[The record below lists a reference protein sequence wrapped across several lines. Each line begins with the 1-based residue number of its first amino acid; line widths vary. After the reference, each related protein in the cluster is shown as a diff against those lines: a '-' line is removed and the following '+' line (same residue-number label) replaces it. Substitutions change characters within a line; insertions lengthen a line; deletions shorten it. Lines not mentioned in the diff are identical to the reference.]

1 MTEKTNRLSEDTR
14 EQEQLS
20 VAGKIRLSRQPESV
34 SLDKESE
41 GQNSVRPKDPTSRN
55 SLDVSP
61 SVNKNGESNSHMR
74 RESLKQNSHVAIA
87 RAEQSQHQADRSLA
101 FIR

>member
-1 MTEKTNRLSEDTR
+1 MIEKTNRPNEDTR
-14 EQEQLS
+14 GQGQPS
-20 VAGKIRLSRQPESV
+20 VVGKIRLSRQPESA

-41 GQNSVRPKDPTSRN
+41 GQNGVRPKDPASRN

-61 SVNKNGESNSHMR
+61 SVNKNGESNSHIR

>member
-1 MTEKTNRLSEDTR
+1 MTEETSRPNEDT
-14 EQEQLS
+14 QEQLF
-20 VAGKIRLSRQPESV
+20 AGKIRLSRQPESV

-41 GQNSVRPKDPTSRN
+41 GQNGVRPKDPASRN
-55 SLDVSP
+55 FLDASP
-61 SVNKNGESNSHMR
+61 SVNNGESNSHIR
-74 RESLKQNSHVAIA
+74 RESLKQNSHVTIA